1 MKISGSVAEVEPAE
15 QEMAE
20 NFDFSD
26 ESDEEQEEGQGKDV
40 AIQQVQES
48 DVATLQ
54 NQLIEDERREVE
66 AVVTPTLSCGEYNSK
81 LIKQGWQLK
90 KLTSKKQTELRKQ
103 WQRKFPSN
111 WVKQHTKCNK

>member
-1 MKISGSVAEVEPAE
+1 MKISGSEARVEPPE
-15 QEMAE
+15 KEMVE

-26 ESDEEQEEGQGKDV
+26 ESDEEQEEEQCKDE

-48 DVATLQ
+48 DFAILQ
-54 NQLIEDERREVE
+54 NQSLEDERREVE

-90 KLTSKKQTELRKQ
+90 KLKMKKQTELRKQ

-111 WVKQHTKCNK
+111 WLKQRPKCG